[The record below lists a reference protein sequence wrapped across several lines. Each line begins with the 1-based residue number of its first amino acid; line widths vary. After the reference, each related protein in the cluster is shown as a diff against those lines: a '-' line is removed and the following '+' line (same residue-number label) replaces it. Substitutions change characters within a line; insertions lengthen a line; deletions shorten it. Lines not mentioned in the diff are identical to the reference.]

1 MMLLLICIFMA
12 QLIHSIRIFRVDD
25 DDVDLV
31 EFYVYIKNQHKRKK
45 DRIKPMKMCMKWYT
59 RIHLM
64 RVRIMTSYPLQNT
77 DFSSET
83 IVDLYKIETHSDKAE
98 YHSSF
103 AHILRGRHTN
113 PLTIQLTTT
122 ATNTLTTC
130 GVFGARLMP
139 KSQLHQNICLKL
151 CVVVHSRYVAQC
163 SFTVNIL

>member
-1 MMLLLICIFMA
+1 MA
-12 QLIHSIRIFRVDD
+12 QLILSIRIFRVDD

-31 EFYVYIKNQHKRKK
+31 EFYVYIKNQHKQEKK

-103 AHILRGRHTN
+103 AHILRGR
-113 PLTIQLTTT
+113 QE
-122 ATNTLTTC
+122 
-130 GVFGARLMP
+130 
-139 KSQLHQNICLKL
+139 SQM
-151 CVVVHSRYVAQC
+151 
-163 SFTVNIL
+163 